1 MSCNISPRVCGS
13 ASPKKERSTCIKAVR
28 GDSELSLLL
37 EADADSDPG
46 YSTNMIEMMP
56 AINFYWT
63 IWFSHLPCTCICVIV
78 NCLLNRLNW
87 KWVGFWVFSI
97 IWFSVRLSPWISS
110 HSHKVSVT
118 TKERKWDLW
127 QPSCPLKQQL
137 ESN

>member
-63 IWFSHLPCTCICVIV
+63 I
-78 NCLLNRLNW
+78 
-87 KWVGFWVFSI
+87 
-97 IWFSVRLSPWISS
+97 
-110 HSHKVSVT
+110 
-118 TKERKWDLW
+118 
-127 QPSCPLKQQL
+127 
-137 ESN
+137 